1 MYNWFFRSLFR
12 ALTAFNFILATKG
25 IDGLRISQRGL
36 FYTIILG
43 IFTKAFFKMSYN
55 SSIKYAGVTTSA
67 VLVTTATIWVAVMSV
82 MFFKEKFYSNKYVAI
97 LVNIVGVIMIVTLGD
112 LAAINANLFG
122 IFLGLLAAF
131 LNACATIITK
141 LAAAEDDP
149 ITMTF
154 YMLLQVSRVQ

>member
-1 MYNWFFRSLFR
+1 M
-12 ALTAFNFILATKG
+12 
-25 IDGLRISQRGL
+25 RISQRGL